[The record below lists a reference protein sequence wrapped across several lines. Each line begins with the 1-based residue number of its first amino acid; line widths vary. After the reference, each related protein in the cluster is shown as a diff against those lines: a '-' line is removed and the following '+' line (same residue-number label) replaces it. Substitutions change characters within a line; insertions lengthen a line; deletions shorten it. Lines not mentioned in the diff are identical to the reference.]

1 MAVAVNDKSIDAQTI
16 NGAINGISRETD
28 KKSLYTRRVC
38 VGMETW
44 QWQAYACVD
53 KALVIRATTTT
64 ATEKSFWLQGSG

>member
-1 MAVAVNDKSIDAQTI
+1 MVLEHVNNREEDGNREEIQKKTKGIRMAVAVNDKSIDAQTI

-44 QWQAYACVD
+44 Q
-53 KALVIRATTTT
+53 
-64 ATEKSFWLQGSG
+64 